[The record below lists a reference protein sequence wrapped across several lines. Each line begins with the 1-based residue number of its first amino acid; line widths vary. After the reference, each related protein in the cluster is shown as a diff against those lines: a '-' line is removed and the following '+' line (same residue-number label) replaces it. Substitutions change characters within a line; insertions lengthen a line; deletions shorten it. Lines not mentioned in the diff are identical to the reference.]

1 MFWSNL
7 YFFNFINLLTLPFYW
22 SLQSYVET
30 SWKRFEAELV
40 KLENDFLQLKILLK
54 TLSNILMVIQKIPI
68 LLKSNKQHLNL
79 LFGKFKN
86 NSCVLIHD
94 ILKSPKDLLYPWVF
108 KSSTSNLLHLHN
120 FWFILSSR
128 VGNVISELVELF

>member
-30 SWKRFEAELV
+30 SWKGFEAELV
-40 KLENDFLQLKILLK
+40 WLENDFLQLKILIK
-54 TLSNILMVIQKIPI
+54 TLSNVLIVIQKIHI

-86 NSCVLIHD
+86 DSC
-94 ILKSPKDLLYPWVF
+94 SY
-108 KSSTSNLLHLHN
+108 T
-120 FWFILSSR
+120 
-128 VGNVISELVELF
+128 